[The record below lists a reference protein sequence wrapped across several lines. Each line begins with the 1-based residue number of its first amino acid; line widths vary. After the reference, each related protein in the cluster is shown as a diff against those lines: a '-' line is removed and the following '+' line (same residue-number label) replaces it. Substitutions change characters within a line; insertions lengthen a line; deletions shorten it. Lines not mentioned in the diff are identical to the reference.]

1 MEYKRGEK
9 RVQEKK
15 ELLIRVA
22 SKLYSI
28 GLDMDYA
35 KENLRKL
42 VSAGVSFDSSQMK
55 DAYNEYKELEEQ
67 WNSLEA
73 EYIGMRDELFY
84 KKELA

>member
-1 MEYKRGEK
+1 
-9 RVQEKK
+9 VQEKK

-28 GLDMDYA
+28 GLDLDYA
-35 KENLRKL
+35 KEKLRKL
-42 VSAGVSFDSSQMK
+42 VSEGVSFDSTQML

-67 WNSLEA
+67 WKSLEA
-73 EYIGMRDELFY
+73 DYIMMREELYY